1 MTKAEK
7 IAVIVENANKH
18 TDVPALGE
26 NTEGKVL
33 SWIANKTLVH
43 LPERAL
49 DAILNVSDGLTDNE
63 IGMLTDV
70 VTSFL
75 NQAVDVPYVPE
86 RVEELVI
93 RQGVS
98 WLLSKAKEG
107 QSVLAA

>member
-7 IAVIVENANKH
+7 IELIVLNANKA

-26 NTEGKVL
+26 ETEGKVL
-33 SWIANKTLVH
+33 TWIANRTLVH
-43 LPERAL
+43 LPDRAL

-86 RVEELVI
+86 RVEEVVI
-93 RQGVS
+93 RQGVA
-98 WLLSKAKEG
+98 WLLSKAREG
-107 QSVLAA
+107 QTVIAA